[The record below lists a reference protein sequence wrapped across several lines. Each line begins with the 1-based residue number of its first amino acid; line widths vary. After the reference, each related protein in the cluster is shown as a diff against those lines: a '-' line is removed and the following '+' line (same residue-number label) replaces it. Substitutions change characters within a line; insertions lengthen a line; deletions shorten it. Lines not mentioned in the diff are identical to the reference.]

1 MKTWGPW
8 EIIRRQV
15 AIGGRIVDKA
25 EKPIATAKISI
36 TAFPKEFEQK
46 LTVAATAARIC
57 RPETDERPDR
67 IVSRRDGIYFF
78 MDLPDGEYTLKAS
91 SSGNGGGE
99 IKKARVARDKDG
111 NVKMARADFK
121 LHP

>member
-8 EIIRRQV
+8 QIIRRQV

-25 EKPIATAKISI
+25 EKPIAAAKISI

-57 RPETDERPDR
+57 RPETDVRPDR
-67 IVSRRDGIYFF
+67 MLSRPDGIYFF
-78 MDLPDGEYTLKAS
+78 LDLPDGEYTLKAS
-91 SSGNGGGE
+91 SPGTGGE
-99 IKKARVARDKDG
+99 ETKKARVSRDKDG
-111 NVKMARADFK
+111 NVKKARADFK